1 MMLGLGKVLA
11 LRGLALAT
19 KPHLTSHSQKTTEPR
34 IQGSIKLKSQRAL

>member
-34 IQGSIKLKSQRAL
+34 IHKAKEPKSSLI